1 MLFAAQDGFGFGN
14 SGRELW
20 TSDGTAASTDLA
32 ANIAP
37 DTFSFFLP
45 PGVRSSSP
53 QSLKVVGDT
62 LFFTA
67 DDASHGRDLWTSY
80 RVRVLRRNVV
90 FVSLGQVTSGVDFGY
105 FQVVEAGDNR
115 TVDEG
120 TPVTL
125 FADVHDPDPTNGSH
139 FSFLWKVV
147 ASNGQ
152 TVADGHQQT
161 FTFTPADNGT
171 YVATVTVTDLDDNN
185 RSYPDP
191 VTVIA
196 RNVAPTLPIAGPV
209 SVVAGEPYTL
219 SLASTDP
226 GADTIT
232 SWTIAWGDGVVETLA
247 GNPTSGTHRYAP
259 GSPLVI
265 SASATDEDGTYAANS
280 LVVSAIPEGVANTP
294 PALAPIA
301 ARVVNEEQPL
311 VVHTVAT
318 DADVPANTLTFS
330 LDAAPA
336 GAAIDAKT
344 GVFTWTPTEAQGPG
358 TYAVAVRV
366 TDAGLFP
373 LSDLETPTVTV
384 REVNQPPAIAPT
396 GNRPGDAGGEP
407 AF

>member
-1 MLFAAQDGFGFGN
+1 
-14 SGRELW
+14 
-20 TSDGTAASTDLA
+20 
-32 ANIAP
+32 
-37 DTFSFFLP
+37 
-45 PGVRSSSP
+45 
-53 QSLKVVGDT
+53 
-62 LFFTA
+62 
-67 DDASHGRDLWTSY
+67 DD
-80 RVRVLRRNVV
+80 N
-90 FVSLGQVTSGVDFGY
+90 TSG
-105 FQVVEAGDNR
+105 
-115 TVDEG
+115 
-120 TPVTL
+120 
-125 FADVHDPDPTNGSH
+125 
-139 FSFLWKVV
+139 
-147 ASNGQ
+147 
-152 TVADGHQQT
+152 
-161 FTFTPADNGT
+161 
-171 YVATVTVTDLDDNN
+171 
-185 RSYPDP
+185 YPDP
-191 VTVIA
+191 VTVTA
-196 RNVAPTLPIAGPV
+196 RNVAPTLTIARPV

-226 GADTIT
+226 GADTLT
-232 SWTIAWGDGVVETLA
+232 RWTIAWGDGFVGTLA
-247 GNPTSGTHRYAP
+247 GNPACGTHRYAP

-396 GNRPGDAGGEP
+396 GNRSVDEGHELTFAVSATDPDEPGNALTFSLAPGAPAGASITGNGVFGWK
-407 AF
+407 ATSG